1 MNSKVYAEVKSFYK
15 MLPNPHEVTTCWE
28 DIKNEVPFYTDAV
41 VLMDDM
47 FDTVGM
53 ASRLLYRMREQRMDV
68 PLFFILGGYNPL
80 MQKHNVDL
88 LSCYAQELGIK
99 SKNLR
104 AYYNTA
110 SMKDKLAVLKE
121 ALPGKTVVFV
131 TSRLFYEPL
140 KAAVDAAG
148 CPFTAKYHVAHE
160 TLEDA
165 LGWVNANA
173 AGNGLALCFKIGRL
187 YPQERLPEALRC
199 YKNPSLWDRM
209 RVKLSVILHKRRIK
223 IETSQMIRNYQR
235 RMRRHGWAY

>member
-1 MNSKVYAEVKSFYK
+1 
-15 MLPNPHEVTTCWE
+15 
-28 DIKNEVPFYTDAV
+28 
-41 VLMDDM
+41 MDDM

-173 AGNGLALCFKIGRL
+173 AGNRFGPYVSKLAGYIRRSGFPKLFVVIKTPRYGTECVSNYPCFYTNAGLRL
-187 YPQERLPEALRC
+187 KPL
-199 YKNPSLWDRM
+199 K
-209 RVKLSVILHKRRIK
+209 
-223 IETSQMIRNYQR
+223 
-235 RMRRHGWAY
+235 

>member
-88 LSCYAQELGIK
+88 LS
-99 SKNLR
+99 
-104 AYYNTA
+104 
-110 SMKDKLAVLKE
+110 
-121 ALPGKTVVFV
+121 
-131 TSRLFYEPL
+131 
-140 KAAVDAAG
+140 
-148 CPFTAKYHVAHE
+148 
-160 TLEDA
+160 
-165 LGWVNANA
+165 
-173 AGNGLALCFKIGRL
+173 
-187 YPQERLPEALRC
+187 
-199 YKNPSLWDRM
+199 
-209 RVKLSVILHKRRIK
+209 
-223 IETSQMIRNYQR
+223 
-235 RMRRHGWAY
+235 